1 MNLRPFHLAIPVRDL
16 NESVD
21 FYEKV
26 LGCKRGRKDKQ
37 WVDFNLFGHQL
48 VLHEDKNLI
57 KREHFNEVDGKS
69 VPIPHFGVVLEWD
82 EFKSFSNELIRKKI
96 DFQIAPYLRFE
107 GEPGKKLTIFFLIL
121 QAMHLNSRV
130 LKTLNNFS
138 RFNRNEKKS
147 QFFFRYCFC

>member
-1 MNLRPFHLAIPVRDL
+1 MNLRPFHLAIPVMDL

-37 WVDFNLFGHQL
+37 WVDYNLFGHQL

-57 KREHFNEVDGKS
+57 NREHFNEVDGKS
-69 VPIPHFGVVLEWD
+69 VPIPHFGVVLEWG
-82 EFKSFSNELIRKKI
+82 EFKSFSDELIRKKI

-107 GEPGKKLTIFFLIL
+107 GEPGEQLTMFFYDPSGNALEFKSFK
-121 QAMHLNSRV
+121 NSEQLFAV
-130 LKTLNNFS
+130 
-138 RFNRNEKKS
+138 
-147 QFFFRYCFC
+147 

>member
-1 MNLRPFHLAIPVRDL
+1 MNLRPFHLAIPVMDL

-37 WVDFNLFGHQL
+37 WVDYNLFGHQL

-57 KREHFNEVDGKS
+57 NREHFNEVDGKS
-69 VPIPHFGVVLEWD
+69 VPIPHFGVVLEWG
-82 EFKSFSNELIRKKI
+82 EFKIFSDELIRQKI

-107 GEPGKKLTIFFLIL
+107 GEPGEQLTMFFYDPSGNALE
-121 QAMHLNSRV
+121 
-130 LKTLNNFS
+130 F
-138 RFNRNEKKS
+138 KS
-147 QFFFRYCFC
+147 FKNPEQLFAV

>member
-1 MNLRPFHLAIPVRDL
+1 MNLRPFHLAIPVMDL

-37 WVDFNLFGHQL
+37 WVDYNLFGHQL

-57 KREHFNEVDGKS
+57 NREHFNEVDGKS
-69 VPIPHFGVVLEWD
+69 VPIPHFGVVLEWG
-82 EFKSFSNELIRKKI
+82 EFKSFSDELIQQKI

-107 GEPGKKLTIFFLIL
+107 GEPGEQLTMFFYDPSGNALEFKSFK
-121 QAMHLNSRV
+121 NSEQLFAV
-130 LKTLNNFS
+130 
-138 RFNRNEKKS
+138 
-147 QFFFRYCFC
+147 

>member
-1 MNLRPFHLAIPVRDL
+1 MNLRPFHLAIPVMDL

-37 WVDFNLFGHQL
+37 WVDYNLFGHQL

-57 KREHFNEVDGKS
+57 NREHFNEVDGKS

-82 EFKSFSNELIRKKI
+82 EFKSFSDELIRQKN
-96 DFQIAPYLRFE
+96 RFSNSSI
-107 GEPGKKLTIFFLIL
+107 LTI
-121 QAMHLNSRV
+121 
-130 LKTLNNFS
+130 
-138 RFNRNEKKS
+138 
-147 QFFFRYCFC
+147 

>member
-1 MNLRPFHLAIPVRDL
+1 MNLRPFHLAIPVMDL

-69 VPIPHFGVVLEWD
+69 VPIPHFGVVLEWG
-82 EFKSFSNELIRKKI
+82 EFKSFSDELIRQKI
-96 DFQIAPYLRFE
+96 DFQIAPYLRFK
-107 GEPGKKLTIFFLIL
+107 GEPGEQLTMFFYDPSGNALE
-121 QAMHLNSRV
+121 
-130 LKTLNNFS
+130 F
-138 RFNRNEKKS
+138 KS
-147 QFFFRYCFC
+147 FKNPEQLFAV